1 MSPGGARR
9 TYLSAGLDGLDA
21 PRGSQDEGVLG
32 VALGHQASHEVAATL
47 LELPVSWSWEPLS
60 DGNPAFGVRLQQP

>member
-47 LELPVSWSWEPLS
+47 LELPVS
-60 DGNPAFGVRLQQP
+60 